1 MATTLIIKN
10 MDPDLHKAYK
20 HLCVDLDVGMSDHLK
35 SYITKV
41 TGWVEK
47 DKPEVD

>member
-1 MATTLIIKN
+1 

-20 HLCVDLDVGMSDHLK
+20 HLCVDLDIGMSDHLK

-41 TGWVEK
+41 TGWVKTAKSET
-47 DKPEVD
+47 D